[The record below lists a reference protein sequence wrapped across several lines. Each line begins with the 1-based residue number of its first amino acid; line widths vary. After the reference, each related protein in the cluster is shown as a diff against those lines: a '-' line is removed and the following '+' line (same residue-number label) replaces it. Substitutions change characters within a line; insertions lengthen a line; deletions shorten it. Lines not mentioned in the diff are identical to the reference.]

1 MAQLAKVL
9 AELNVYANPAKMKR
23 LYGIAI
29 TEQQAALAR
38 RTIKYYKAL
47 DSKTLAAMSDEEA
60 VRWPYRLTDE
70 QRLDAVMH
78 TEPPNFTIPQSVI
91 WREVRKLLAGNA
103 GKYPDVPAIVQAIK
117 DMEGFM
123 QLNMYLGEFQENND
137 LMTNT
142 DGKLLQLFAMAYA
155 NHATG

>member
-9 AELNVYANPAKMKR
+9 AELNVYANPAEMKR

>member
-1 MAQLAKVL
+1 MAKLATVL
-9 AELNVYANPAKMKR
+9 AELSVYTDPAEMKKR
-23 LYGIAI
+23 YGIAI

-47 DSKTLAAMSDEEA
+47 DPKTLAAMPDEEA

-91 WREVRKLLAGNA
+91 WREVRKLIAGAA
-103 GKYPDVPAIVQAIK
+103 GKYPDIPAIVQAIK
-117 DMEGFM
+117 DVEGFM
-123 QLNMYLGEFQENND
+123 QLNAYLGEFQENND
-137 LMTNT
+137 LVSNA

-155 NHATG
+155 NHASR